1 MELDLSCTYII
12 VAFASVLLNNI
23 FLSIAPFRIR
33 ILFGKSTR
41 IFVAYPKI
49 TFPAFPGY
57 IISFVTL
64 IFVALCE
71 VAWHV
76 FSAQTAY
83 SVNLAAVS
91 LVAIGCTVQ
100 QSSFYGFAAL
110 LPKKKYTQAL
120 MTGESI
126 AGFLVS
132 TNRVAT
138 KLLIQSDKV
147 STVIFFLTSTVY
159 VAFSYI
165 LHAITIDSP
174 FIRYHMKSCTKI
186 VLRPDEVKLSLST
199 FRPIADFY
207 FYSRNLTGR
216 RSTEF

>member
-1 MELDLSCTYII
+1 MI
-12 VAFASVLLNNI
+12 NI
-23 FLSIAPFRIR
+23 LP
-33 ILFGKSTR
+33 T
-41 IFVAYPKI
+41 
-49 TFPAFPGY
+49 PGY
-57 IISFVTL
+57 IISFITL
-64 IFVALCE
+64 VFVALCE

-138 KLLIQSDKV
+138 KLLIQSDKI

-159 VAFSYI
+159 IAFSYI
-165 LHAITIDSP
+165 LHVITIDSP
-174 FIRYHMKSCTKI
+174 FIRYHLKSCTKI
-186 VLRPDEVKLSLST
+186 VLRPDEVNQIGIKILSSVIQLN
-199 FRPIADFY
+199 F
-207 FYSRNLTGR
+207 RNLTAR
-216 RSTEF
+216 LSMAFSTSTRHPTQLNQHSALATQSMNYQTPPMGAKATSSPH

>member
-1 MELDLSCTYII
+1 
-12 VAFASVLLNNI
+12 
-23 FLSIAPFRIR
+23 
-33 ILFGKSTR
+33 
-41 IFVAYPKI
+41 
-49 TFPAFPGY
+49 
-57 IISFVTL
+57 
-64 IFVALCE
+64 
-71 VAWHV
+71 
-76 FSAQTAY
+76 
-83 SVNLAAVS
+83 
-91 LVAIGCTVQ
+91 
-100 QSSFYGFAAL
+100 
-110 LPKKKYTQAL
+110 

-199 FRPIADFY
+199 YRPIADFY
-207 FYSRNLTGR
+207 FYSRNLMGR

>member
-1 MELDLSCTYII
+1 M
-12 VAFASVLLNNI
+12 SVSGRTKLTE
-23 FLSIAPFRIR
+23 S
-33 ILFGKSTR
+33 
-41 IFVAYPKI
+41 FV
-49 TFPAFPGY
+49 PGY

-138 KLLIQSDKV
+138 KLLIQSDKI

-159 VAFSYI
+159 IAFSYI

-186 VLRPDEVKLSLST
+186 VLRPDEVRLNVNLISST
-199 FRPIADFY
+199 F
-207 FYSRNLTGR
+207 
-216 RSTEF
+216 